1 MSTEIDAEA
10 SAILTTWF
18 GSDTLDGPMDPEFQ
32 RRWFAVDPA
41 FDRELGERFG
51 ALVESAAAGRLLS
64 WEDSARGALALV
76 LLLDQFTRNVYRG
89 SAQAFAAD
97 PIARRSVAER
107 AIARRVRPRGVVLT
121 AGLLLLPFEHA
132 EELALQDR
140 SVALFQALAAEA
152 PPSLTKSAEELLSY
166 AEKHRAVITRFRP
179 LPAPQRGTRARE
191 QRGGEGVLEGGAG
204 VLERFRLGV
213 GSALR
218 LVEPEPRAL
227 GVGLV
232 AARCPSRATAARGRR
247 RWSPAAG
254 PGAAPWRSRPG

>member
-10 SAILTTWF
+10 SAVLTTWF
-18 GSDTLDGPMDPEFQ
+18 GSDTLDGPIAPELQ

-97 PIARRSVAER
+97 PIARSVAER
-107 AIARRVRPRGVVLT
+107 AIARGFDRAVSFSPRGFFY
-121 AGLLLLPFEHA
+121 LPFEHA

-166 AEKHRAVITRFRP
+166 AEKHRAVIARFGRFP
-179 LPAPQRGTRARE
+179 HRNEVLGRESSAEEREFLKAGRG
-191 QRGGEGVLEGGAG
+191 
-204 VLERFRLGV
+204 F
-213 GSALR
+213 
-218 LVEPEPRAL
+218 
-227 GVGLV
+227 
-232 AARCPSRATAARGRR
+232 
-247 RWSPAAG
+247 
-254 PGAAPWRSRPG
+254 